1 MSYDINIFAR
11 QTGLGDISS
20 NATYRA
26 LRGTR
31 DGAPIM
37 LPWHQ
42 ALVMAG
48 VVFSA
53 GAGSVSTPI
62 AGHAAIDADQPELA
76 AYFATGVA
84 VIPLSGRMAMETG
97 AATLATG
104 GMLIAHSNINVGIGT
119 STAVT
124 PVNQN
129 QLFSVATRGAAA
141 AAYTGNG
148 TDPLTAGNF
157 TDLARAS
164 SVIDADAATSGI
176 IPPTLKWTCM
186 DDLVPILGLA
196 CSFLA
201 YGEAAGNTLFATLV
215 WAELDES
222 QFTS

>member
-1 MSYDINIFAR
+1 MTYDITVFAK
-11 QTGLGDISS
+11 QSAADVAANGSW
-20 NATYRA
+20 RA
-26 LRGTR
+26 LRATR
-31 DGAPIM
+31 DGAPIV

-42 ALVMAG
+42 ALVMQG

-53 GAGSVSTPI
+53 GAGSVTTPI
-62 AGHAAIDADQPELA
+62 AGHATIDADQPELA

-84 VIPLSGRMAMETG
+84 VIPLSGRMTQETG
-97 AATLATG
+97 ATTLAQG
-104 GMLIAHSNINVGIGT
+104 GMMLAHSNINVGAGT

-124 PVNQN
+124 PVPQN
-129 QLFSVATRGAAA
+129 QLYSVATRGAAA

-157 TDLARAS
+157 TELARVS

-186 DDLVPILGLA
+186 DDVVPILGLA
-196 CSFLA
+196 ASFLA